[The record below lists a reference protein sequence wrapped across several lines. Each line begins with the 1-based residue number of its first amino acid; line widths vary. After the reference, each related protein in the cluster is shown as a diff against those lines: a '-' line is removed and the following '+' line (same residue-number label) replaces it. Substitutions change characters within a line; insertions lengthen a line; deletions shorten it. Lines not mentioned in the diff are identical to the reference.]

1 MPKPYE
7 LTVSQA
13 SQQIK
18 EKKLSPVD
26 LAQSLLERIDATES
40 DLKAWATIDREE
52 VLTTAKQLEEE
63 ASQGKSRG
71 LLHGVPVGLKDIFY
85 TAGMKT
91 AAGSKVYADF
101 VPDFDATSVAKI
113 KEAGGIILGKAVTT
127 EFAQSDPSP
136 RSTPG
141 TPSTHPAVPAAG
153 RRSPSPPRPW
163 AQRWVPRPAAQP
175 AVRPLTTVSWASKPP
190 MGVSAAME

>member
-1 MPKPYE
+1 MPPPYE

-40 DLKAWATIDREE
+40 DLKAWVTIDKEE

-91 AAGSKVYADF
+91 AAGSK
-101 VPDFDATSVAKI
+101 
-113 KEAGGIILGKAVTT
+113 AV
-127 EFAQSDPSP
+127 SY
-136 RSTPG
+136 
-141 TPSTHPAVPAAG
+141 THLRAHE
-153 RRSPSPPRPW
+153 
-163 AQRWVPRPAAQP
+163 
-175 AVRPLTTVSWASKPP
+175 T
-190 MGVSAAME
+190 

>member
-13 SQQIK
+13 AQQIK
-18 EKKLSPVD
+18 DKKLSPVD
-26 LAQSLLERIDATES
+26 LAQSLLERIDATDK
-40 DLKAWATIDREE
+40 DLKAWVTIDREE
-52 VLTTAKQLEEE
+52 VLTNAKEREEE
-63 ASQGKSRG
+63 VKQGKTRG

-127 EFAQSDPSP
+127 EFAI
-136 RSTPG
+136 PG
-141 TPSTHPAVPAAG
+141 TLNTLQAALAAVRP
-153 RRSPSPPRPW
+153 SPSPPRRSARPLALRPG
-163 AQRWVPRPAAQP
+163 AQPAAQP
-175 AVRPLTTVSWASKPP
+175 PTMGSLDSRPPTAASAG
-190 MGVSAAME
+190 MGWCR